1 MKKLTVEEE
10 SRLWDELIE
19 IIISRSK
26 DEIFDWMR
34 SNGLYEEYE
43 RMKQNE
49 QSKSDIISETKII
62 L

>member
-49 QSKSDIISETKII
+49 SAE
-62 L
+62 

>member
-34 SNGLYEEYE
+34 GNGLYEEYE
-43 RMKQNE
+43 RMEQNE

>member
-1 MKKLTVEEE
+1 MKKLTIEEE

-34 SNGLYEEYE
+34 GNGLYEEYE

-49 QSKSDIISETKII
+49 QPKSDIISETKII